1 MTANRVLMGHKAN
14 HSVLFAGC
22 ILQVKTWCIYREQKA
37 AGAGSQPGNS
47 RPLGLAPGASTNER
61 KPRNRHLATSSSLL
75 NFVFRQHWISQI
87 IISVCSS
94 DRRPTTW
101 IERSQTVLLQG
112 IVPGDWC
119 NPRLVRVQ
127 THPQSWSTDTSQSK
141 FFRQSCL
148 EADDHHGIGRLSHRC
163 QRSQPI
169 TLHLLLEPA
178 AMTTLLDLPNEI
190 KLEIIETIAPDD
202 IENFSL
208 CCKSVYD
215 LAGRTLRQ
223 HMVDKTTYRR
233 CFSLSTWNEGHTM
246 CLVAYCKLRD
256 MSESRRLR
264 LYPRSI
270 RIGNYTVSDQDRET
284 NRLRHPEYVWS
295 RSTQVMDKVRGISD
309 SIFNNL
315 DSPCVDMD
323 EMKAWRKKIGDGEV
337 GAANCLL
344 LTLLP
349 NVERIDVDEL
359 DRSHSEMS
367 DMIYKI
373 SKTNEDVSSMIWEK
387 LSLVKLQEVH
397 VHSLACL
404 GGATTQS
411 RVLEACMTLPSLR
424 IVRGTQLGRRYKFN
438 EWIYPDRCSNVT
450 ELHFRGC
457 TLAVKHLACLF
468 KHLKSL
474 QIFSYDHFRLP
485 ETPGKEYGPDELID
499 ALCLYAKT
507 TLTFF
512 NYTSDAGTTSETIG
526 CPMLA
531 PYAASKPWRH
541 CAWVGWCWS
550 WKELFENWW
559 MNSHL
564 RSRS

>member
-1 MTANRVLMGHKAN
+1 
-14 HSVLFAGC
+14 
-22 ILQVKTWCIYREQKA
+22 
-37 AGAGSQPGNS
+37 
-47 RPLGLAPGASTNER
+47 
-61 KPRNRHLATSSSLL
+61 
-75 NFVFRQHWISQI
+75 
-87 IISVCSS
+87 
-94 DRRPTTW
+94 
-101 IERSQTVLLQG
+101 
-112 IVPGDWC
+112 
-119 NPRLVRVQ
+119 
-127 THPQSWSTDTSQSK
+127 
-141 FFRQSCL
+141 
-148 EADDHHGIGRLSHRC
+148 
-163 QRSQPI
+163 
-169 TLHLLLEPA
+169 
-178 AMTTLLDLPNEI
+178 MTTLLDLPNEI

-468 KHLKSL
+468 KHLKAL
-474 QIFSYDHFRLP
+474 QIFSYDHSRLP

-499 ALCLYAKT
+499 ALRLYAKT

-512 NYTSDAGTTSETIG
+512 NYTSDARDHTGDHRMPNASILRRFEALKTLRMSRVMLIVKGAPRKLVDELPSSLEELELVDPISATEARQMFEGILATKQERLPKLRLVVFEGAIPFDNEVIAAYERIGLVLDWRDTGTNRIQKTDQ
-526 CPMLA
+526 
-531 PYAASKPWRH
+531 
-541 CAWVGWCWS
+541 AWLGGVEC
-550 WKELFENWW
+550 
-559 MNSHL
+559 L
-564 RSRS
+564 RS